1 VSTHSSS
8 SSSTIKKARV
18 ELQQLSASVSTLFPA
33 STRQAN
39 KPPANVD
46 LFPDKIVASSN
57 CTSSEK
63 EAAHRPQCFSGGL
76 HLSNRVVALQKLV
89 FFGLE
94 RPFEIIDLLRERGI
108 TGERLSEHTRDNAF
122 DLGSEN
128 ALALAAEH
136 RKTNTSAQVVVRQ
149 QPQPSPKIITGALKD
164 SSPVLNSKPIDL
176 SVNMSKE
183 EDPFPIT
190 ESDNQVPGLC
200 PDSTLDSEKL
210 SLFNPGT
217 DSAKFK

>member
-1 VSTHSSS
+1 MSTHSSS

-46 LFPDKIVASSN
+46 LFPDKIGASSN

-128 ALALAAEH
+128 AVNP
-136 RKTNTSAQVVVRQ
+136 T
-149 QPQPSPKIITGALKD
+149 
-164 SSPVLNSKPIDL
+164 PVLKLLCARLLRLNTVKPTPVL
-176 SVNMSKE
+176 KL
-183 EDPFPIT
+183 
-190 ESDNQVPGLC
+190 LC
-200 PDSTLDSEKL
+200 ASNH
-210 SLFNPGT
+210 SLRLKP
-217 DSAKFK
+217 SREL